1 MKMFQMKNNK
11 FILFL
16 SCFIFLLTLN
26 CYSVKVIDQ
35 QTNSQGSEVTERNY
49 QYIFSTIKSENTLYP
64 NCFRNSVHSI
74 TLNRDPFSLL
84 TFFTF
89 FFGEY
94 YSLFGLEP
102 PFFTSSIYRHYEC
115 SNMDLDKRLN
125 INKKVEEVVE
135 VNEDLKD
142 FQDSLKLK
150 SGESFENVKVKVLRD
165 KVEITYPN
173 GIIQLVPKSQIKEVN
188 KGN

>member
-1 MKMFQMKNNK
+1 
-11 FILFL
+11 
-16 SCFIFLLTLN
+16 
-26 CYSVKVIDQ
+26 
-35 QTNSQGSEVTERNY
+35 
-49 QYIFSTIKSENTLYP
+49 
-64 NCFRNSVHSI
+64 
-74 TLNRDPFSLL
+74 
-84 TFFTF
+84 
-89 FFGEY
+89 
-94 YSLFGLEP
+94 
-102 PFFTSSIYRHYEC
+102 
-115 SNMDLDKRLN
+115 MDLDKRLN

-135 VNEDLKD
+135 VNEDLKG